1 MRKRM
6 IWLAMLV
13 LFAVVFSGCGTE
25 EPENTHRTM
34 VYRQAFE
41 NLDGLDTVR
50 VSNTVRTEEGYS
62 YLYGSNNRA
71 YGKTGG
77 VVYVQTDTDGN
88 IVLEMP
94 LTAYGDGSGD
104 ALFLGERGIYVWGL
118 WHDYEA
124 VESYRSLIRSS
135 FEGEQEA
142 WADITVLREKG
153 RVNDTTKN
161 RTHLFAEREDGI
173 ALVWDNLCIL
183 ADDNF
188 VRTSAFELPGNGSAL
203 FVDGTE
209 FWIVYEKGTG
219 LNLGRFTEDGT
230 ETETYVLPDRFL
242 SSGYAYQGCS
252 VLTCENGYLTAWD
265 SEGVYRW
272 KMTLEEEEEPAYD
285 EIMDFLDAGI
295 ADDYVQNVV
304 WIPGEYDGE
313 FMVAGRAALH
323 NSAFVQRLYRPDPTI
338 DLSTM
343 ETLILACIQPE
354 SSLTQAVVEFNRSR
368 TDLRIEVLDYGIYN
382 TEEEPWAGRTRLM
395 LDLTTGVLEPDIVFL
410 LSYDFQELADAAD
423 GYFVDLYTMMDGEVT
438 KDTIYGC
445 VRNTLEDEKGHLYG
459 IAPEF
464 TLSTLVGR
472 RDAIGDAEKWSLT
485 EFLDFSDSLGEG
497 EYLME
502 EVAQYNCESQ
512 FFSFLSDANFVRDGK
527 AYYDS
532 PEYIRRLEFMKS
544 LPTEPRKYMDHGSN
558 NLQDLYAGDIT
569 ADEVE
574 VIAGGE
580 NLYHNGKIKL
590 TRMLMMQAPHHFTKA
605 AYTFG
610 AESPADL
617 NFIGY
622 PVDDRCMSGITVNMS
637 YGLYAIP
644 ACTKNAEVAWDFI
657 ESRMTVDNYLTY
669 AENSREGYV
678 GTSYFFKS
686 YKPDYDK
693 YLDAIEGYSIFYLH
707 EGGST
712 GGWDFELDAD
722 GLYKNRPG
730 ILYVI
735 DREMIEAIRHI
746 LDTAGVPLWYSNVSR
761 TGIRQIVEEE
771 ESRFLSGNA
780 TAEATA
786 DAIQSRVSIWL
797 SEHE

>member
-1 MRKRM
+1 MKKLWM
-6 IWLAMLV
+6 IGLIFCMVCGL
-13 LFAVVFSGCGTE
+13 LGGCGKE
-25 EPENTHRTM
+25 DVPEHRTM

-41 NLDGLDTVR
+41 HLDGLDTVR
-50 VSNTVRTEEGYS
+50 ISNTVRTEEGYS
-62 YLYGSNNRA
+62 YLYSTSRQPG
-71 YGKTGG
+71 TGESG
-77 VVYVQTDTDGN
+77 VVYVQADMDGN
-88 IVLEMP
+88 IVSEMP
-94 LTAYGDGSGD
+94 LTAYGEGSGD

-118 WHDYEA
+118 WHDYEK
-124 VESYRSLIRSS
+124 VESYRSLIRYS

-142 WADITVLREKG
+142 WADITVLREEG
-153 RVNDTTKN
+153 RVNDTADSGY
-161 RTHLFAEREDGI
+161 LLVERENGI
-173 ALVWDNLCIL
+173 ALIWNDTCIL
-183 ADDNF
+183 ADDDF
-188 VRTSAFELPGNGSAL
+188 VRMGAFELPGTACAL
-203 FVDGTE
+203 FADGAE
-209 FWIVYEKGTG
+209 FWIVYRKGIG
-219 LNLGRFTEDGT
+219 MNLGRFTEDGT
-230 ETETYVLPDRFL
+230 ETESYVLPERFS
-242 SSGYAYQGCS
+242 SSGYAYLGVA
-252 VLTCENGYLTAWD
+252 VLSCENGYLTAWD
-265 SEGVYRW
+265 NEGVYRW
-272 KMTLEEEEEPAYD
+272 KMAAEEEEKPVFE

-295 ADDYVQNVV
+295 AGDYVQNVV

-323 NSAFVQRLYRPDPTI
+323 NSTFVQRLYRPDPTI
-338 DLSTM
+338 DLSAM
-343 ETLILACIQPE
+343 ETLTLACIQPE
-354 SSLTQAVVEFNRSR
+354 ASLTQAVVEFNKNR
-368 TDLRIEVLDYGIYN
+368 TDLRIEVLDYSIYN
-382 TEEEPWAGRTRLM
+382 TDEEPAAGYNRLM
-395 LDLTTGVLEPDIVFL
+395 LDLTTVTLKPDIVFL
-410 LSYDFQELADAAD
+410 NSYDFQELVETAP
-423 GYFVDLYTMMDGEVT
+423 GYFVDLYTLMDGEVT

-445 VRNTLEDEKGHLYG
+445 VRNTLEDKEGHLYG

-464 TLSTLVGR
+464 MLSSLVGR

-512 FFSFLSDANFVRDGK
+512 YFSFLSYANFVRDGK

-558 NLQDLYAGDIT
+558 NLQDLYSGAIT
-569 ADEVE
+569 EEEVE

-590 TRMLMMQAPHHFTKA
+590 TNTYMQAPHHFTKA

-610 AESPADL
+610 ADSPADL

-622 PVDDRCMSGITVNMS
+622 PVDDRCVSGIEVNVS

-644 ACTKNAEVAWDFI
+644 SCTKNAEVAWNFI
-657 ESRMTVDNYLTY
+657 ESRMMADRYLEY
-669 AENSREGYV
+669 AKNSASGEISL
-678 GTSYFFKS
+678 SYFFKS

-693 YLDAIEGYSIFYLH
+693 YLDAIEGYSIYYLH

-730 ILYVI
+730 TLYVI
-735 DREMIEAIRHI
+735 DRETIETIRHI
-746 LDTAGVPLWYSNVSR
+746 LDTAGVPLWYSNVAR

-771 ESRFLSGNA
+771 ESRYLSGNA
-780 TAEATA
+780 TAESTA

>member
-1 MRKRM
+1 MRKIFRIVM
-6 IWLAMLV
+6 IFCMV
-13 LFAVVFSGCGTE
+13 CGLFAGCGKE
-25 EPENTHRTM
+25 DVPEHRTM

-41 NLDGLDTVR
+41 NLDGLETSR
-50 VSNTVRTEEGYS
+50 ISNTVRTEEGYS
-62 YLYGSNNRA
+62 YLYSTGRA
-71 YGKTGG
+71 NGGTGG

-88 IVLEMP
+88 IVSEMP

-124 VESYRSLIRSS
+124 VESYRSLIRYS

-153 RVNDTTKN
+153 RINDTADSGY
-161 RTHLFAEREDGI
+161 LFTERENGI
-173 ALVWDNLCIL
+173 ALIWNDTCIL
-183 ADDNF
+183 ADDDF
-188 VRTSAFELPGNGSAL
+188 VRTGAFELPGTACAL
-203 FVDGTE
+203 FADGAE
-209 FWIVYEKGTG
+209 FWIVYKEGMGMK
-219 LNLGRFTEDGT
+219 LGRFMEDGT
-230 ETETYVLPDRFL
+230 QTETYDLPDRFA
-242 SSGYAYQGCS
+242 SCGYSHRGVA

-265 SEGVYRW
+265 NEGVYRW
-272 KMTLEEEEEPAYD
+272 KMTLEEEEEPVYE

-295 ADDYVQNVV
+295 PAEYVQNVV

-313 FMVAGRAALH
+313 FMIAERAALH
-323 NSAFVQRLYRPDPTI
+323 NLTYIQRLYRPDPTI
-338 DLSTM
+338 DLSKI
-343 ETLILACIQPE
+343 ETLTLACIQPE
-354 SSLTQAVVEFNRSR
+354 ISLTQAVVEFNRSR

-410 LSYDFQELADAAD
+410 LSYDFQELAEASD
-423 GYFVDLYTMMDGEVT
+423 GYFVDLYTLMDGEVT

-445 VRNTLEDEKGHLYG
+445 VRNTLEDQEGHLYS
-459 IAPEF
+459 ISPEF
-464 TLSTLVGR
+464 MLSALVGR
-472 RDAIGDAEKWSLT
+472 RDAIGDAETWSLT

-590 TRMLMMQAPHHFTKA
+590 TRMFMQAPHHFTKA

-610 AESPADL
+610 ADSPADL

-622 PVDDRCMSGITVNMS
+622 PVDDRCVSGIEVNVS

-644 ACTKNAEVAWDFI
+644 ACTKNAEAAWDFI
-657 ESRMTVDNYLTY
+657 ESRMTADNYLTY

-686 YKPDYDK
+686 YKPDYDR

-730 ILYVI
+730 MLYVI